1 MLLMLML
8 IVILYIDAPD
18 LSAAFSELAS
28 KVSEC
33 PSATRGIIIINV
45 TTIIIIVIVKI
56 RWCIGYF

>member
-1 MLLMLML
+1 ML

-33 PSATRGIIIINV
+33 PSATRGITIINV
-45 TTIIIIVIVKI
+45 NIIIIFILL
-56 RWCIGYF
+56 